1 MDSELNE
8 DKVILANN
16 GKVPLANIWNNN
28 SSWNH
33 RREPFVYVQVTMPY
47 VLQSLEGVR
56 RLWGRI
62 QQKKLAKTSFLKA
75 F

>member
-8 DKVILANN
+8 NKVILTNN

-47 VLQSLEGVR
+47 MLQSLEGVR
-56 RLWGRI
+56 RL
-62 QQKKLAKTSFLKA
+62 
-75 F
+75 